1 MLTAILDTNVFVR
14 AALRPASPSAR
25 VVDAYLDGRF
35 QLVLSQA
42 VLQELFAVLMLPGIR
57 VRHGWSDDEILRFL
71 TELPANAALYP
82 GQADVAASIPR
93 DVSDV
98 KFLSLAHESNANYL
112 VTKDGR
118 HLLRLK
124 KYGHTQIVTPTQ
136 FLVVLPGEQE

>member
-1 MLTAILDTNVFVR
+1 MVTAILDTNVFIR
-14 AALRPASPSAR
+14 AALRPGSPSAR

-42 VLQELFAVLMLPGIR
+42 VLQELLTVLLLPDIR
-57 VRHGWSDDEILRFL
+57 EVHGWSDDKILRFVM
-71 TELPANAALYP
+71 TLPAGAAIYP
-82 GQADVAASIPR
+82 GQAHVSPSLPR

-98 KFLSLAHESNANYL
+98 KFLSLAHEADPDYL

-124 KYGHTQIVTPTQ
+124 EYRRTRIVTPTQ
-136 FLVVLPGEQE
+136 FLTHLP